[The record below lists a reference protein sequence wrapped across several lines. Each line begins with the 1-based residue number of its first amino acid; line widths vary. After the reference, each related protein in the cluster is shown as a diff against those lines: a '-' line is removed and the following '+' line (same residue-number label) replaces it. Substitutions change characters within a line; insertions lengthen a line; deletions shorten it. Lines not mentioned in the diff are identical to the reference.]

1 MLPLAKPDIARTL
14 FALRSIACACFS
26 RIFCA
31 VFRCFLFCLLL
42 LVLVFSSAASS
53 SELFFFGVFSSAS
66 SSFCFRPRRL
76 SFERNPFI
84 SSRARKREET
94 FTSSSLKRRLAMMIF
109 LALYSRAH
117 NSSSQCEKKPNEKQR
132 RFSRNAVKRVCVCC
146 LARRQRD
153 LSGER
158 CVPNERHARTHNNNN
173 KQIPD
178 KIPTAGKN
186 V

>member
-14 FALRSIACACFS
+14 FALRSIARACFS

-31 VFRCFLFCLLL
+31 VFRCFLFCLL
-42 LVLVFSSAASS
+42 VLFSSASSS
-53 SELFFFGVFSSAS
+53 SELFFFGFFSSES

-109 LALYSRAH
+109 LALYSRA
-117 NSSSQCEKKPNEKQR
+117 QLLLIVREK
-132 RFSRNAVKRVCVCC
+132 
-146 LARRQRD
+146 ARRKTAPLFSKRSQTSFAFVVWRED
-153 LSGER
+153 RETFPENDAFR
-158 CVPNERHARTHNNNN
+158 MKDTHARNYNNNT